1 MPETK
6 LRAKIQ
12 HGENYIHLGYF
23 ATKAQVVAARE
34 GAQCAIQRWKELNPP
49 PPPFK
54 YKVPSPERLIEL
66 IELGVYDLEISSLA
80 KRAARRHDLLTNLK
94 RSRGFPAIPQ
104 IAGRTKPEIP

>member
-1 MPETK
+1 MSETK
-6 LRAKIQ
+6 LRAKIR
-12 HGENYIHLGYF
+12 HGKNDIHLGYF

-34 GAQCAIQRWKELNPP
+34 GAHSAIRRWKELNPP

-66 IELGVYDLEISSLA
+66 IGLGVYDLEISSLA
-80 KRAARRHDLLTNLK
+80 KQAARRHDLLTTLK
-94 RSRGFPAIPQ
+94 PSRGFPGASQ